1 MKRKVV
7 TNWKIVFDTQ
17 EVEKKY
23 KNDDTIYVVNIKYN
37 VDYERVLN
45 YRQIEYLDSEISRII
60 QDMGF
65 WVGDD
70 VWGTDANRQIQQDG
84 KNGRGQS

>member
-17 EVEKKY
+17 EEEKKY
-23 KNDDTIYVVNIKYN
+23 KNDDTIYVDNIKYN

-70 VWGTDANRQIQQDG
+70 VWGTDE
-84 KNGRGQS
+84 

>member
-17 EVEKKY
+17 EEEKKY
-23 KNDDTIYVVNIKYN
+23 KNDDTIYVDNIKYN

-45 YRQIEYLDSEISRII
+45 YRQIEYLDCEISRII

-65 WVGDD
+65 WVVDD
-70 VWGTDANRQIQQDG
+70 VWGTDANR
-84 KNGRGQS
+84 

>member
-17 EVEKKY
+17 EEERKY
-23 KNDDTIYVVNIKYN
+23 KNDDTIYVDKVKSE
-37 VDYERVLN
+37 DYDRVLD
-45 YRQIEYLDSEISRII
+45 YRAIEYIDAEISQII
-60 QDMGF
+60 QDMGL

-70 VWGTDANRQIQQDG
+70 VWGADE
-84 KNGRGQS
+84 

>member
-17 EVEKKY
+17 EEEKKY
-23 KNDDTIYVVNIKYN
+23 DDTIYVSKEQEL
-37 VDYERVLN
+37 DYEHVLN
-45 YRQIEYLDSEISRII
+45 FGDVEYLDSEISRII

-70 VWGTDANRQIQQDG
+70 VWGTDANR
-84 KNGRGQS
+84 

>member
-17 EVEKKY
+17 EEEKKY
-23 KNDDTIYVVNIKYN
+23 KNDDTIYVDNIKYN

-60 QDMGF
+60 QDMGL

-70 VWGTDANRQIQQDG
+70 VWGTDANR
-84 KNGRGQS
+84 

>member
-17 EVEKKY
+17 EEEKKY
-23 KNDDTIYVVNIKYN
+23 KNDDTIYVDNIKYN

-45 YRQIEYLDSEISRII
+45 YRQIEYLDCEISRII

-70 VWGTDANRQIQQDG
+70 VWGTDANR
-84 KNGRGQS
+84 

>member
-17 EVEKKY
+17 EEEKKY
-23 KNDDTIYVVNIKYN
+23 NNDDTIYVDNIKYN

-70 VWGTDANRQIQQDG
+70 VWGTDANR
-84 KNGRGQS
+84 

>member
-17 EVEKKY
+17 EEEKKY
-23 KNDDTIYVVNIKYN
+23 KNDDTIYVDNIKYN

-60 QDMGF
+60 QDMGL
-65 WVGDD
+65 WVGDAWRED
-70 VWGTDANRQIQQDG
+70 
-84 KNGRGQS
+84 

>member
-17 EVEKKY
+17 EEEKKY
-23 KNDDTIYVVNIKYN
+23 DDTIYVDN
-37 VDYERVLN
+37 VKSEDYDHVLN
-45 YRQIEYLDSEISRII
+45 FGDIEYLDSEISRII
-60 QDMGF
+60 QDMGL

-70 VWGTDANRQIQQDG
+70 VWGTDE
-84 KNGRGQS
+84 

>member
-17 EVEKKY
+17 EEEKKY
-23 KNDDTIYVVNIKYN
+23 KNDDTIYVDNIKYN

-70 VWGTDANRQIQQDG
+70 VWGTDANR
-84 KNGRGQS
+84 

>member
-17 EVEKKY
+17 EEEKKY
-23 KNDDTIYVVNIKYN
+23 KNDDTIYVDNIKYN

>member
-17 EVEKKY
+17 EEEKKY
-23 KNDDTIYVVNIKYN
+23 DDTIYVSKEQEL
-37 VDYERVLN
+37 DYDHVLN
-45 YRQIEYLDSEISRII
+45 FGDIEYLDSEISRII
-60 QDMGF
+60 QDMGL

-70 VWGTDANRQIQQDG
+70 VWGTDE
-84 KNGRGQS
+84 

>member
-17 EVEKKY
+17 EEEKKY
-23 KNDDTIYVVNIKYN
+23 NNDDTIYVDNIKYN

-70 VWGTDANRQIQQDG
+70 VWGTDE
-84 KNGRGQS
+84 

>member
-17 EVEKKY
+17 EEERRY
-23 KNDDTIYVVNIKYN
+23 KNDDTIYVDN
-37 VDYERVLN
+37 VKTEDYDRVLN
-45 YRQIEYLDSEISRII
+45 YSEIEYLDSEISRII
-60 QDMGF
+60 QDMGL

-70 VWGTDANRQIQQDG
+70 VWGTDE
-84 KNGRGQS
+84 